1 MRIEM
6 LLSQI
11 AKGIGANWVGPDFT
25 VNAVSIDTRTLSPK
39 DLFVAIEGE
48 RTDGHEY
55 LEQACQKGA
64 LAVVVNHKKQI
75 TVEMPIPVL
84 VVEDTTV
91 ALGKMAALW
100 RSKMPAAVIGITG
113 SCGKTSVKEITK
125 SVLEMVGP
133 ALASEGSYNNHWGLP
148 LTLLKIKPKHR
159 FAVIEIGTNQPG
171 EINYLTQIA
180 KPNVAL
186 ITNVGPVHLEGFGT
200 LQGIANEKGDIY
212 RYLQAGDTAIL
223 NRDDTFFEH
232 WLEKMPKDVKIITF
246 STTKTADVMASDI
259 KLKAGCPQFT
269 LSYGSE
275 SVSVQLNILGQHQV
289 ANGLAAA
296 AVGIAF
302 NVPFAQI
309 ADGLSQYSGFK
320 GRLRKLSGKKG
331 IQIIDD
337 SYNANPSSVKA
348 AIEVLA
354 ECDGET
360 MLVLGEMAELGV
372 EAAKFHQYIG
382 GYAKQRGIQHFW
394 AVGLDCQHAVTEFG
408 KGGKFFET
416 KERLIQ
422 DLVKFMNKSLTI
434 LVKGSRRMKME
445 TVVAAIAEEQVQP
458 C

>member
-1 MRIEM
+1 M

-64 LAVVVNHKKQI
+64 LAVVVNHKKPI
-75 TVEMPIPVL
+75 TFEMPIPVL

-91 ALGKMAALW
+91 ALGQMAALW

-125 SVLEMVGP
+125 SVLDMVGP

-148 LTLLKIKPKHR
+148 LTLLKIKPEHR

-200 LQGIANEKGDIY
+200 LQGIAKEKGEIY
-212 RYLQAGDTAIL
+212 AYLQAGDTAIL
-223 NRDDTFFEH
+223 NRDDAFFEF
-232 WLEKMPKDVKIITF
+232 WLEKMHKDVKIITF
-246 STTKTADVMASDI
+246 STTKTADVMARDI
-259 KLKAGCPQFT
+259 KLKAGYPQFT

-309 ADGLSQYSGFK
+309 VDGLSQYSGFK

-354 ECDGET
+354 ECDGDT
-360 MLVLGEMAELGV
+360 MLILGEMAELGV

-394 AVGLDCQHAVTEFG
+394 AVGPDCQHAVTEFG

-422 DLVKFMNKSLTI
+422 DLEKFMNKSVTI

>member
-1 MRIEM
+1 M